1 MRHKHH
7 SHVLA
12 CVFIAVSSL
21 EVLLLTFLEFVLEA
35 FTTVN
40 NVIVLMERKK
50 WQNAALFDLPR
61 HSYAAATARGK
72 LVPACVCN
80 MSNCFNFR
88 LYFVC
93 LRERILIL

>member
-40 NVIVLMERKK
+40 NVIVLIERKK
-50 WQNAALFDLPR
+50 MA
-61 HSYAAATARGK
+61 
-72 LVPACVCN
+72 
-80 MSNCFNFR
+80 
-88 LYFVC
+88 
-93 LRERILIL
+93 ERSVV